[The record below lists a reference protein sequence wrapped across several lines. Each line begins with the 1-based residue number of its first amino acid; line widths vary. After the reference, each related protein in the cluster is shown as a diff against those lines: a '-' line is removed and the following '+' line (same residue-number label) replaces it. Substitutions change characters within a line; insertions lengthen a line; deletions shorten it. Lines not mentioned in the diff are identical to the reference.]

1 MLGPW
6 LAEVLGAIDAGGL
19 VLIDYGMSRRDY
31 YRPERADGT
40 LMCHFRHRAHS
51 DPLLWPGLQ
60 DITAWVD
67 FTAVAQAASDLG
79 FSVAGFTTQAQFIVE
94 TIAGDAALA
103 ERAISADDARS
114 MRRLVLPGE
123 MGERFKLIWITKGA
137 VSTAL
142 PGRDF
147 RNWL

>member
-1 MLGPW
+1 ML
-6 LAEVLGAIDAGGL
+6 
-19 VLIDYGMSRRDY
+19 LIDYGVPRRDY

-40 LMCHFRHRAHS
+40 LICHYRHRAHN

-67 FTAVAQAASDLG
+67 FTAVAEAARQLG
-79 FSVAGFTTQAQFIVE
+79 FSIAGFTTQAQFLVD
-94 TIAGDAALA
+94 TISSDPALA
-103 ERAISADDARS
+103 ARIIAADEAGA

-123 MGERFKLIWITKGA
+123 MGERFKLIWLTRGA
-137 VSTAL
+137 VSTRL